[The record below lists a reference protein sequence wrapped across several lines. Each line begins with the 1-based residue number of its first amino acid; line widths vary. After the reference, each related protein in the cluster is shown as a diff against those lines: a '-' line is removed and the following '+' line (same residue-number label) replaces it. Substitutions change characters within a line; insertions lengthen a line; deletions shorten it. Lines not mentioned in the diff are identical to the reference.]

1 MVFVYELN
9 YMYVYNLYIRRWSS
23 DGNKSVQQSILKEI
37 LSQVDYKFSESDV
50 KGMLQHFLTLSLH

>member
-1 MVFVYELN
+1 
-9 YMYVYNLYIRRWSS
+9 MYKIFIYVGGRSS

-37 LSQVDYKFSESDV
+37 LSQVDCKFSESDV

>member
-1 MVFVYELN
+1 MVFVYKLN

-37 LSQVDYKFSESDV
+37 LSQVDCKFSESDV
-50 KGMLQHFLTLSLH
+50 KVCYSIS